1 MTTINAN
8 QELEGFRTQC
18 EQSEGR
24 LEKLQKENLHLTEQ
38 VKRLSR
44 TEITL
49 YKIQERVDL
58 QMRLYRQLYEIGKQ
72 FNTAIEL
79 AEILR
84 RSIEFVLYELHF
96 ERCLV
101 LLRSAGEKAFRV
113 EAMDGYYDED
123 PSDSI
128 AALSLSEEEPG
139 LSQLLMRGQQVIC
152 TEDSDQEQLLAL
164 GRRLGMDEYVL
175 LPLGGEPQKPMGLL
189 AAGNTAEKAEYQAR
203 IQPEGESIVGLAS
216 LVSQASTAMNTL
228 NYYQALRENE
238 KKYRTLFEDSRD
250 AIFISTPTGEFLD
263 TNESMLNL
271 FGYSR
276 EEIMRLDARETYV
289 DPGSRARFQQAIER
303 EGSVRDFEVQ
313 LKKKNGTPMD
323 CLLTATVRRADDGR
337 ILSYQGIVRDITER
351 TQAEADLRKYQ
362 EHLEE
367 LVQDRTAELEKATY
381 QALQAQE
388 AADAANEAKGTF
400 LANMSH
406 EIRTPMNAIIGMSH
420 LALNTNLSPKQH
432 DYLSKIRYSAN
443 ALLGIINDILDFS
456 KIEAG
461 KMDMES
467 ISFALDEVLTNA
479 ATVVGQKVDEKGLE
493 FLFATESIPQNLV
506 GDPLRLGQILINLGN
521 NAVKFTEAGEIII
534 TAKVAEK
541 TDKRVKLKFAVQ
553 DTGTGMTKEQSAK
566 LFQPFTQA
574 DNSTTRKFGGTG
586 LGLSICKRL
595 IELMGGEIW
604 VDSLPGKGSTFTFTA
619 WFGYKEEAHPVPSL
633 IIPELKGMRVLVVDD
648 NDQARE
654 ILSDILK
661 GFSME
666 VTAVESGEA
675 AIEELKKTQEETP
688 YGLVLMDWRMPG
700 MDGIR
705 TTGNIRS
712 DPRIKDVKVV
722 MVTAFGREE
731 FHHEAERVGVDGI
744 LMKPVSRS
752 VMFDTL
758 MELFGKPD
766 ERDGRAEIGRFKA
779 FEAAKSIKGARILLV
794 EDNKINQ
801 QIATEL
807 LESAGIW
814 VSVANNGVEAVEK
827 IFEGKGLQAYD
838 AVLMDLQMPDMD
850 GYEATR
856 RIREWESGGRG
867 RTEEVRG
874 QKADVKGQLTEGS
887 HPPSVF
893 SPQFPGIPIIGL
905 TAHALVEERQRCLD
919 VGMNDH
925 VAKPIYPDTLFATL
939 NRWVRPKQ
947 DAPAFV
953 PKTGKTD
960 SELSIPNLPG
970 FDIESSIVRVAGK
983 KALYIDLLTRFHE
996 SQANAAIEIQQAIQ
1010 SNDPQLAERLAHTT
1024 KGVSGNIGALE
1035 LHKASEKLEAAIK
1048 DRDVEKTE
1056 KYLTAFTDELRRVIE
1071 LLGSVLPQKTPSVA
1085 GARMPNPV
1093 DPEVLGRLLSKLNEL
1108 LADDDG
1114 EAVGFL
1120 NDIWG
1125 VLTKTLDNSSL
1136 TLLKN
1141 KVDQFAFDEAIDI
1154 LHQIVAISNIAFEFE
1169 S

>member
-1 MTTINAN
+1 MTTISSK
-8 QELEGFRTQC
+8 QELEELRTQY
-18 EQSEGR
+18 EQSIGR
-24 LEKLQKENLHLTEQ
+24 LEKLQKENLHLAEQ

-44 TEITL
+44 TEIKL
-49 YKIQERVDL
+49 YEIQERVDHH
-58 QMRLYRQLYEIGKQ
+58 
-72 FNTAIEL
+72 TAYEL

-84 RSIEFVLYELHF
+84 ISIQFVLYELNF

-101 LLRSAGEKAFRV
+101 LLRSAEDKAFRV

-123 PSDSI
+123 PGVPI
-128 AALSLSEEEPG
+128 AALSLSEEEPV
-139 LSQLLMRGQQVIC
+139 LSQLLVRGQQVIC
-152 TEDSDQEQLLAL
+152 TENCDQEPLLAL
-164 GRRLGMDEYVL
+164 GRRLGMDEYVI
-175 LPLGGEPQKPMGLL
+175 LPLGGEPQKPLGLL
-189 AAGNTAEKAEYQAR
+189 AAGNTAGMAQYQSR
-203 IQPEGESIVGLAS
+203 IQPDGESIVGLAS
-216 LVSQASTAMNTL
+216 LVSQASTAINNL
-228 NYYQALRENE
+228 NFYQALRENE

-250 AIFISTPTGEFLD
+250 AIFISTPTGEYLD
-263 TNESMLNL
+263 VNQSMLDL

-289 DPGSRARFQQAIER
+289 EPASRARFQQAIER
-303 EGSVRDFEVQ
+303 EGSVRDFELK
-313 LKKKNGTPMD
+313 LKKKDDTPMD

-337 ILSYQGIVRDITER
+337 ILSYQGIVRDVTKR
-351 TQAEADLRKYQ
+351 NQAEADLRKYQ

-367 LVQDRTAELEKATY
+367 LVQDRTADLEKATY
-381 QALQAQE
+381 RAQQAQE
-388 AADAANEAKGTF
+388 AANAANEAKGTF

-467 ISFALDEVLTNA
+467 INFTLDEVLSNV

-534 TAKVAEK
+534 TTEVVEK
-541 TDKRVKLKFAVQ
+541 SDNRVKLKFSVQ
-553 DTGTGMTKEQSAK
+553 DTGTGMTREQSAK

-586 LGLSICKRL
+586 LGLSICKRMA
-595 IELMGGEIW
+595 ELMGGEIW
-604 VDSLPGKGSTFTFTA
+604 VESQPGKGSTFTFTA
-619 WFGYKEEAHPVPSL
+619 WFGYKEEANTVPS
-633 IIPELKGMRVLVVDD
+633 IMIPELNGMRVLVVDD

-666 VTAVESGEA
+666 VTAVGSGEA
-675 AIEELKKTQEETP
+675 AIEELKQAQEEIP

-705 TTGNIRS
+705 TTGIIRN
-712 DPRIKDVKVV
+712 DPDIKNVKVV

-731 FHHEAERVGVDGI
+731 FHHEADRVGVDGI

-766 ERDGRAEIGRFKA
+766 ERDRRAETGRIKA
-779 FEAAKSIKGARILLV
+779 LKVAESIKGARILLV

-801 QIATEL
+801 QVATEL

-814 VSVANNGVEAVEK
+814 VTVANNGVEAVEK
-827 IFEGKGLQAYD
+827 IAEGKGLQAYD

-856 RIREWESGGRG
+856 RIREWEKKLETQSLMAK
-867 RTEEVRG
+867 EEESTNG
-874 QKADVKGQLTEGS
+874 TQS
-887 HPPSVF
+887 SVLKHDAAKLLAKTGPRL
-893 SPQFPGIPIIGL
+893 SGIPIIGL

-939 NRWVRPKQ
+939 TRWVKPKQ
-947 DAPAFV
+947 DAPVFV
-953 PKTGKTD
+953 PKNEKMD
-960 SELSIPNLPG
+960 PDLSIPDLPG
-970 FDIESSIVRVAGK
+970 FDIESSIARVAGK
-983 KALYIDLLTRFHE
+983 KALYIDLLTRFYE
-996 SQANAAIEIQQAIQ
+996 SQANTSIDIKQAIQ
-1010 SNDPQLAERLAHTT
+1010 CNDLQLAERLAHTT

-1035 LHKASEKLEAAIK
+1035 LYHASEALEAAIK
-1048 DRDVEKTE
+1048 SRDVKKTE
-1056 KYLTAFTDELRRVIE
+1056 KFLTAFTDELRKVIE
-1071 LLGSVLPQKTPSVA
+1071 LLGSVLPPKAPSVTDV
-1085 GARMPNPV
+1085 RMLQPV
-1093 DPEVLGRLLSKLNEL
+1093 DPEMLRRRLSKLHEL
-1108 LADDDG
+1108 LVDDDG
-1114 EAVGFL
+1114 EAVGYL
-1120 NDIWG
+1120 DEIWG
-1125 VLTKTLDNSSL
+1125 DLTETLEKSSL
-1136 TLLKN
+1136 LQLKN

-1154 LHQIVAISNIAFEFE
+1154 LQQILTP
-1169 S
+1169 